1 MTCTIE
7 KVLTDARMLVNRLK
21 EHDNSA
27 ETLIEQAQTLQ
38 KRVDAMKQYNDDLNE
53 LNEAARHRPRNSLII
68 NLLQENTQIR
78 DLQQENKELR
88 ILLEEHQSAI
98 EFIMTKYRK
107 QIIQLMLAS
116 KLDNQA
122 LYAKNQSLDLQEK
135 IDKICEMAVVM
146 QQSINIDDKG
156 IAREKQ
162 LISQLKLENNTLREI
177 LHIATTNN
185 NLCQKD
191 SKDIHTQTEIN
202 ESDDETTPF
211 NLETSMLSFK
221 EMSIGSAG
229 SLNKFDSNENLS
241 LEKINSPAKVK
252 IISSDENSTID
263 TNGFISESHQTF
275 FPND

>member
-7 KVLTDARMLVNRLK
+7 KVLTDARMLVNRLR

-27 ETLIEQAQTLQ
+27 DSLIEQAQTLQ

-88 ILLEEHQSAI
+88 MLLEEHQSAI

-107 QIIQLMLAS
+107 QIIKLMLAS

-122 LYAKNQSLDLQEK
+122 LYAKTQSLDLQDK

-177 LHIATTNN
+177 LHIATSNN
-185 NLCQKD
+185 NLCQRDCKD
-191 SKDIHTQTEIN
+191 NYTQTEIV
-202 ESDDETTPF
+202 ESDDETAPF
-211 NLETSMLSFK
+211 NLESSMLSFK
-221 EMSIGSAG
+221 EMSLGSLG
-229 SLNKFDSNENLS
+229 SLNRFDSNENLS
-241 LEKINSPAKVK
+241 LEKINIKADNK
-252 IISSDENSTID
+252 IFSSEEKL
-263 TNGFISESHQTF
+263 FSESNTDFDECNLPF